1 MSPSQAFILVSAIV
15 LFAGYAIL
23 VAIDLFK
30 QWRKRRDERRAID
43 EHTDEFWRQVG

>member
-30 QWRKRRDERRAID
+30 QWRKRRDERRRIEEWEA
-43 EHTDEFWRQVG
+43 EFWG